1 MTLTPKIRLGVLVFT
16 MNYRLKIPLIFFSIV
31 LLMLCFTLHKKV
43 KMFSEIKESLD
54 ILQFE
59 NSQMKNEVQKERNEK
74 GELIARATSIVFE
87 NEQLEKQ
94 LKDERLKKLRTK
106 VEFRTETIYDTILM
120 NIHDTIVIENG
131 VEIKKRTFEHKTE
144 WISLK
149 GEVHDSIVNIKE
161 IAIHDSLDVQVGLE
175 KDGWF
180 KKKNVVVIKSKN
192 PNSDLKDIKPYE
204 FKEKK
209 KWYQRDGWKFVTGG
223 IVTLI
228 LVLQTT

>member
-1 MTLTPKIRLGVLVFT
+1 
-16 MNYRLKIPLIFFSIV
+16 MNNRLKISIIV
-31 LLMLCFTLHKKV
+31 GLALLLMLLCFFMQKQRMFDAV
-43 KMFSEIKESLD
+43 KEKLD

-59 NSQMKNEVQKERNEK
+59 NGQMVAEVEKERNEK
-74 GELIARATSIVFE
+74 GQLIVKATSIVFE
-87 NEQLEKQ
+87 NEQLEEQ

-106 VEFRTETIYDTILM
+106 VEFQTETIYDTILM

-131 VEIKKRTFEHKTE
+131 IEIKKRTFVHKTE

-161 IAIHDSLDVQVGLE
+161 IIIHDSLDVQVGLE
-175 KDGWF
+175 KDGLF

-223 IVTLI
+223 VVALI
-228 LVLQTT
+228 IVLQTT

>member
-1 MTLTPKIRLGVLVFT
+1 MTLTPKIRLGVLVFN
-16 MNYRLKIPLIFFSIV
+16 MDYRIKIALIFLGIV
-31 LLMLCFTLHKKV
+31 LLMFCFVGYKRE
-43 KMFSEIKESLD
+43 KMFDAVKEKLD

-59 NSQMKNEVQKERNEK
+59 NGQMVAEVEKERNEK
-74 GELIARATSIVFE
+74 GQLIVKATSIVFE

-106 VEFRTETIYDTILM
+106 VEFQTETIYDTILM

-209 KWYQRDGWKFVTGG
+209 RWYQRDGWKFVTGG

-228 LVLQTT
+228 IVLQTT

>member
-1 MTLTPKIRLGVLVFT
+1 MFDA
-16 MNYRLKIPLIFFSIV
+16 
-31 LLMLCFTLHKKV
+31 V
-43 KMFSEIKESLD
+43 KEKLD

-59 NSQMKNEVQKERNEK
+59 NGQMVAEVEKERNEK
-74 GELIARATSIVFE
+74 GQLIVKATSIVFE
-87 NEQLEKQ
+87 NEQLEEQ

-106 VEFRTETIYDTILM
+106 VEFQTETIYDTILM

-131 VEIKKRTFEHKTE
+131 IEIKKRTFVHKTE

-161 IAIHDSLDVQVGLE
+161 IIIHDSLDVQVGLE
-175 KDGWF
+175 KDGLF

-223 IVTLI
+223 VVALI
-228 LVLQTT
+228 IVLQTT

>member
-1 MTLTPKIRLGVLVFT
+1 MTLTPKIRLGVLVFN
-16 MNYRLKIPLIFFSIV
+16 MDYRIKIALIFLGIV
-31 LLMLCFTLHKKV
+31 LLMFCFVGYKRE
-43 KMFSEIKESLD
+43 KMFDAVKEKLD

-59 NSQMKNEVQKERNEK
+59 NGQMVAEVEKERNEK
-74 GELIARATSIVFE
+74 GQLIVKATSIVFE
-87 NEQLEKQ
+87 NEQLEEQ